1 MSVMD
6 KFLNFMKVNSD
17 DDDDYFDEDYMD
29 DEEEMEPAPA
39 KKPQIQKAG
48 RQEEYR
54 EDRPVVKKPA
64 VTGKITPMK

>member
-48 RQEEYR
+48 
-54 EDRPVVKKPA
+54 KN
-64 VTGKITPMK
+64 TGKIVRL